1 MDPSPKIPGHVAI
14 VMDGNGRW
22 ATSRGLSR
30 TEGHRKGAEMAR
42 QIVETAK
49 DLGIAYLT
57 LFAFSSENWN
67 RPADEVS
74 ELMNLLRYYLKKET
88 AELHKSGA
96 RILIIG
102 DRERLP
108 KDIVKLIE
116 NAETLTHANQ
126 KITVV
131 LALSY
136 GGRQDILYAA
146 KELARQAKTGE
157 IDLDGLTVVDLAVED
172 LHAQWIQDLV
182 LDDPL
187 EGPGTVG
194 GIIPLRCEVGPGL
207 VTEFHR
213 ELLPFKPLLKFG
225 KLDVHDLTDLL
236 VGEAVENHDFV
247 DAVEKLGAEVSP
259 E

>member
-1 MDPSPKIPGHVAI
+1 MDPSPKSPGHVAI

-157 IDLDGLTVVDLAVED
+157 IDLDKIDENAFSQFLMTKGIPDPDLMIRTSGESRISNFLMWQLAYAELYFTEALWPDFSKQEMEKAVAFFSSRD
-172 LHAQWIQDLV
+172 RRY
-182 LDDPL
+182 
-187 EGPGTVG
+187 G
-194 GIIPLRCEVGPGL
+194 GISQ
-207 VTEFHR
+207 TR
-213 ELLPFKPLLKFG
+213 EMQG
-225 KLDVHDLTDLL
+225 
-236 VGEAVENHDFV
+236 
-247 DAVEKLGAEVSP
+247 
-259 E
+259 